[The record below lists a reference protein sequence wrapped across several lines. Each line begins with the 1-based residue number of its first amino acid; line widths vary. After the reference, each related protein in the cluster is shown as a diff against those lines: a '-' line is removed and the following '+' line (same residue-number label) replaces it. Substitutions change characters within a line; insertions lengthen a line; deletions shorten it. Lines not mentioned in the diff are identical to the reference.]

1 MLRNSRVSKNVPLL
15 LWWPQSPY
23 ASPLLA
29 LAWADRITWQHAW
42 VIIQKK
48 TTPEKQTVKC
58 TWTAVL
64 TPKPTTTERIKTP
77 DWRDSNRKIQRC
89 SQIISIMT
97 NERLNP
103 SGVCVCLPSEAGILS
118 SAMQPQWP
126 RLCLHNSL
134 LHCQTA
140 DLNICCTF
148 LVTVQ
153 WNLRGKYR

>member
-48 TTPEKQTVKC
+48 TTPEKPTVKC

-64 TPKPTTTERIKTP
+64 TPKPTRTERIETP

-89 SQIISIMT
+89 SQIISINDQRKT
-97 NERLNP
+97 KSKWCLCVYQVKQESFHQP
-103 SGVCVCLPSEAGILS
+103 WSHSGLGCVCTTHFFIVRRQIWTFAAHSGHSSVKSE
-118 SAMQPQWP
+118 
-126 RLCLHNSL
+126 R
-134 LHCQTA
+134 
-140 DLNICCTF
+140 
-148 LVTVQ
+148 
-153 WNLRGKYR
+153 K